1 MFSYDI
7 ITIKSHSTEQ
17 LTYERKHKIHFSL
30 PIGGYVIKYFQY
42 DLRFGDAFWNSSK
55 MGMVQHIWEILT
67 SWALVADIWYLP
79 AMDKR
84 VSFLSLKIAIINKS
98 VLPAKMENV
107 LPQQHQGY
115 KEFKVIKR

>member
-17 LTYERKHKIHFSL
+17 LTYERKHTIHFNL
-30 PIGGYVIKYFQY
+30 LIGGYVINYLQY

-55 MGMVQHIWEILT
+55 MGMVQHLWEILT

-84 VSFLSLKIAIINKS
+84 VSFFII
-98 VLPAKMENV
+98 ENCNN
-107 LPQQHQGY
+107 
-115 KEFKVIKR
+115 